1 LKKLIQKI
9 QSIKKQK
16 AFYRNSLKDYRTNF
30 DPKDNKD
37 SMIPEDEELR
47 QNCIWISEVY
57 PPEYINEL
65 ISNLKKLNWKSTGS
79 FSNSNT
85 IHDKLT
91 DFRKND
97 KKGWSN
103 LGYLFSSPKGLI
115 INPNIC
121 NLPEGVG
128 YIHLSLSQLISSTSI
143 IIFRFVIKDEATQR
157 IEKPLNDTYI
167 TYNEKLINGVR
178 HITPTEQ
185 KTKKF
190 NEVRNKII
198 LDCKQ
203 WIKLFVGGYYCK
215 NHLLNKM
222 PSCEFVTLK
231 ENSPFTDKKV
241 TIPFDFM
248 HILKFNY
255 SSNTWKFEEYEGLYF
270 QFNTPQRIFNSKM
283 EIVGK
288 LSDIRYK
295 SKNETRSS
303 STISSLTNEL
313 RFLYSTLDKF
323 ALYYLFYTLKVQLAE
338 IRDEI
343 SNIKINNINK
353 ANSQLRNI
361 SFKFAIL
368 ERNLPIFITELK
380 DICKNKEYFL
390 ENAFSFYKLNP
401 NSKST
406 EKDESENLLNKIRLT
421 LLDDSERVLVNYNY
435 VKQSINTISSTINSL
450 TSNKYSKINLWT
462 QVIMIFLS
470 IAMLFLAVTNII
482 NRDEKKNKMDKA
494 IIYKYYHPLEESS
507 PNLH

>member
-1 LKKLIQKI
+1 MKKLILKI
-9 QSIKKQK
+9 QNICKQK
-16 AFYRNSLKDYRTNF
+16 AFYKDSLKDYRTNF

-37 SMIPEDEELR
+37 SMIPEKEELR

-65 ISNLKKLNWKSTGS
+65 ISDLKKLNWKSTGS
-79 FSNSNT
+79 FSNANT

-91 DFRKND
+91 DYRKND

-121 NLPEGVG
+121 NLPEGVD

-143 IIFRFVIKDEATQR
+143 IIFRFVIKDEATKR
-157 IEKPLNDTYI
+157 IEKPLNDKYV
-167 TYNEKLINGVR
+167 TYNEKLLNGVR

-185 KTKKF
+185 KTNKF
-190 NEVRNKII
+190 NEFRNKII

-203 WIKLFVGGYYCK
+203 WIKDYVGGYYCK
-215 NHLLNKM
+215 NLLLNKM
-222 PSCEFVTLK
+222 PSCEFITLK
-231 ENSPFTDKKV
+231 ENIPFTDKKV

-248 HILKFNY
+248 HILKYNY
-255 SSNTWKFEEYEGLYF
+255 SSDAWKFEEYEGLYF
-270 QFNTPQRIFNSKM
+270 KFNAPQRVFDSKM

-288 LSDIRYK
+288 LSDIRHK
-295 SKNETRSS
+295 RKHDIKSS
-303 STISSLTNEL
+303 SSIISLTNEL

-323 ALYYLFYTLKVQLAE
+323 ALYYLFYTLKMQLAE

-361 SFKFAIL
+361 SYKFAIL

-380 DICKNKEYFL
+380 DICNNKEYFL
-390 ENAFSFYKLNP
+390 ENSYSFYKFNQKC
-401 NSKST
+401 KST
-406 EKDESENLLNKIRLT
+406 EKDESENLVNKIRLS
-421 LLDDSERVLVNYNY
+421 LLDDSEKVLVNYDY

-470 IAMLFLAVTNII
+470 IAMLFLSVTNII
-482 NRDEKKNKMDKA
+482 NRDEKKNNIDKT
-494 IIYKYYHPLEESS
+494 IIYKYYHPQEEST
-507 PNLH
+507 PNSH